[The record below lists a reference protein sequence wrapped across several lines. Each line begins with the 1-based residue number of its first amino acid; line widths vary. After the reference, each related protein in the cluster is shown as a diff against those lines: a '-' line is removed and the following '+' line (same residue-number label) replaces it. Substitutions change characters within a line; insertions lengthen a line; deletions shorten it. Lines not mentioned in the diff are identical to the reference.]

1 MRIIQTDLP
10 THKLAPV
17 SSLKKTLRVT
27 GWELK
32 HFSASRSMW
41 ALGIAAFCFFTG
53 LLGVRNQWGYVL
65 GTSALGQLAEL
76 VYDLMLVFG
85 VILPFLITDQVAHD
99 YQERMHE
106 LLMTTALPTRIYVL
120 GRYLAVLLISLG
132 LAICLLI
139 AQLLV
144 NLALPMMDTH
154 FPSANP
160 FITFSLWVRLA
171 FPAGML
177 LASLCFCMGTLF
189 PRVTAV
195 PKLASCLAWIILA
208 LDNDPTDLTWRAYW
222 NPTGAG
228 MITLAYNQFQEL
240 AKKGLKGLLGAGQQA
255 ELILRFQQNLPD
267 LRPWVG
273 PFAAL
278 TVIGLLLG
286 LLTVVSFQR
295 FRGVMNG

>member
-1 MRIIQTDLP
+1 
-10 THKLAPV
+10 
-17 SSLKKTLRVT
+17 
-27 GWELK
+27 
-32 HFSASRSMW
+32 MW

-171 FPAGML
+171 FPAGTL

-189 PRVTAV
+189 PARHRRSKAGELLGVDH
-195 PKLASCLAWIILA
+195 P
-208 LDNDPTDLTWRAYW
+208 
-222 NPTGAG
+222 GAG
-228 MITLAYNQFQEL
+228 
-240 AKKGLKGLLGAGQQA
+240 
-255 ELILRFQQNLPD
+255 
-267 LRPWVG
+267 
-273 PFAAL
+273 
-278 TVIGLLLG
+278 
-286 LLTVVSFQR
+286 
-295 FRGVMNG
+295 